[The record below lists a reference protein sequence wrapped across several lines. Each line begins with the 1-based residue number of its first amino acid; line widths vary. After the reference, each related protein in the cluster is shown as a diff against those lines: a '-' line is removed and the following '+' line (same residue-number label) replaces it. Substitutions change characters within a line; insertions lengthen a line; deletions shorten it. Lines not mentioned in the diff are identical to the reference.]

1 MPPLAPMPSL
11 EDAIAPLGVEAGLF
25 DVLPV
30 QLWTSGEAKAEP
42 ESTLHVPMPPP
53 EDATAP
59 LVVEAALLDVLPVP
73 LWTSA
78 EAVELESTLDAP
90 IIGGPPVPLAVP
102 PDMILPAWPLWAVA
116 CWADSGLVIEVL
128 PLTTPPEVAAP
139 LLLVALAALL
149 WTPCG
154 GTAIRPPL
162 PSDTAVKFDVTWFPN
177 MVMAAEWTPSLTV
190 KVPLVLPLAST
201 NETVVLEPNAIS
213 ARSSLSAG
221 VVKPPSL
228 PAKPVDCSSISSPP
242 LAPKVMVPLAT
253 PPADTISV
261 PPFRVVPASTP
272 PEKTN
277 SKLPLPT
284 VVPTAVP
291 LMIFS
296 VPPLET
302 DTPSTV

>member
-59 LVVEAALLDVLPVP
+59 LVVEAALLDVLPVQLWTSGEALAEPESTLDVPVPSLEDATAPLVVEAALADMLPGP

-162 PSDTAVKFDVTWFPN
+162 P
-177 MVMAAEWTPSLTV
+177 TV
-190 KVPLVLPLAST
+190 VVPL
-201 NETVVLEPNAIS
+201 
-213 ARSSLSAG
+213 
-221 VVKPPSL
+221 
-228 PAKPVDCSSISSPP
+228 D
-242 LAPKVMVPLAT
+242 
-253 PPADTISV
+253 V
-261 PPFRVVPASTP
+261 PPDWT
-272 PEKTN
+272 
-277 SKLPLPT
+277 L
-284 VVPTAVP
+284 TA
-291 LMIFS
+291 
-296 VPPLET
+296 
-302 DTPSTV
+302 